1 MERTL
6 TAPPATAGTTDSTPR
21 RLARR
26 LVPLWRHVVFAACLF
41 AVSAFAVAV
50 RLDVQGMRKDFDR
63 NARLQRE
70 ARVLNDRLH
79 LEMDAR
85 RRAVAMEVVAGQL
98 ALSSSAEIIK
108 VDGSAP

>member
-1 MERTL
+1 M
-6 TAPPATAGTTDSTPR
+6 
-21 RLARR
+21 
-26 LVPLWRHVVFAACLF
+26 
-41 AVSAFAVAV
+41 AV

-98 ALSSSAEIIK
+98 ALGASAEIIRIEEA
-108 VDGSAP
+108 SP